1 MSLVGAKGVD
11 ISYANGDIDLNKVK
25 EAGYSFVMIR
35 CGYGSDISSQ
45 DDAQFENN
53 VRKAE
58 ALGIPW
64 GVYLYSYATNV
75 SEAQSE
81 VEHVKRLLKG
91 KKPTMPIALDV
102 EDTAW
107 YQKHGCYN
115 RLALSAIVGAF
126 IQGIKAAG
134 YYPMLYTG
142 YYEIRDYLTADVVNS
157 CDIWL
162 AEWCRYPDY
171 AKDNLGMWQ
180 YGGETNLI
188 ESNSISGVG
197 VIDKDKCYKDYPT
210 IIKNGG
216 YNGWGKGA
224 ASNISGGKSAQSVID
239 TAYALLDTDKHPDS
253 CDIMH
258 WYGGFSD
265 EINDVPCCCAG
276 MMYLFREAG
285 ALDLIP
291 GGKVADCGSLCRNF
305 YNAGQLYGPDDVQPG
320 DLVIFSWS
328 KERSSY
334 RPASELGYKTLDHVE
349 YCVAVNDSTITCI
362 GANNGGSEC
371 DDYQIKTRYKSNISC
386 CCRPEYSDCTVT
398 YDTEKSESSEEIEA
412 YIKSVQSWLN
422 NNYSTGLDVDGIYGP
437 KTKAAL
443 VKALQTELNRQFGAG
458 LAVDGIYGNMT
469 ASAVVNL
476 YVGAQGNIT
485 KTLQGFLICNGYDTN
500 GFDGIFGTGTMK
512 AVKSC
517 QSAHGASADGIVGP
531 VTWRLLAA

>member
-1 MSLVGAKGVD
+1 MSLVDAKGVD

-58 ALGIPW
+58 ALGMPW

-115 RLALSAIVGAF
+115 RSALSAIVGAF

-162 AEWCRYPDY
+162 AEWGRYPDY

-224 ASNISGGKSAQSVID
+224 ASNISGGKSAQSIID

-362 GANNGGSEC
+362 GANNGGAEC
-371 DDYQIKTRYKSNISC
+371 DDYQIKIRYKSNISC

-398 YDTEKSESSEEIEA
+398 YDTENSQSNEERGSSV
-412 YIKSVQSWLN
+412 KSVQSWLN
-422 NNYSTGLDVDGIYGP
+422 NNYNADLDVDGIYGP
-437 KTKAAL
+437 KTKTAL
-443 VKALQTELNRQFGAG
+443 VKALQMELNRQFGAG

-512 AVKSC
+512 AVKSF